1 MSDREILDK
10 LQDQF
15 GFDQFMVIGIIP
27 GKREDGTDDQMHVM
41 SNGALDQMQ
50 ALWII
55 FEAMGFLLSKMD
67 DEDQLVH

>member
-27 GKREDGTDDQMHVM
+27 GKREDGTDDQMHLM
-41 SNGALDQMQ
+41 SNGAIDGMQ

-67 DEDQLVH
+67 DDDASIH